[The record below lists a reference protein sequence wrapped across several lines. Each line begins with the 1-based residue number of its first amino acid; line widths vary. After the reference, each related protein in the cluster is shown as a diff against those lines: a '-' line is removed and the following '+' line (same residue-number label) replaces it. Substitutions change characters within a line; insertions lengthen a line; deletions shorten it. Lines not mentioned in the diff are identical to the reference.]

1 MHCPHNY
8 FKQKG
13 NCNWHKYPVMF
24 MCTNTLQNHAE
35 EGDISVKEVTG
46 HSEHY
51 FADLSEQIWRDVWK
65 IRKMY
70 FGIF

>member
-1 MHCPHNY
+1 
-8 FKQKG
+8 
-13 NCNWHKYPVMF
+13 MF